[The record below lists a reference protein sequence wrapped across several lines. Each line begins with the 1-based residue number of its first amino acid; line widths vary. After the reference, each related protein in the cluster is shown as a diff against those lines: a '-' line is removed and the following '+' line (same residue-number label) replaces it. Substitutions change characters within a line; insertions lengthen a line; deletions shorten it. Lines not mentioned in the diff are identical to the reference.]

1 LSDDAGGDPAWE
13 QFGNDPSA
21 AQTSGFSFF
30 EDLERE
36 TAELEGKG
44 KQRASSQEDRQ
55 ADHGVSGGYNFDA
68 FEPAWTASNIA
79 SQSTL
84 ASAHPLSSAEEDG
97 HAVISLLS
105 DPSFNPLSSISD
117 ADDLAALQ
125 DQPNPYIP
133 TPTSNNQ
140 QGNETISLLSLVPGI
155 DYYLSST
162 APTTTTETEPSQRVA
177 IVRTTPTSISISVSS
192 LATTDRP
199 WASVDNLYHDVVYG
213 NLREEPVD
221 WDHDPA
227 AEPLREMVA
236 EHVRECEERAA
247 PLNDPVALRR
257 LQMLLRHVGEER
269 KGGNPAAV

>member
-1 LSDDAGGDPAWE
+1 LKDAGGDPAWE
-13 QFGNDPSA
+13 QFETNPSAA
-21 AQTSGFSFF
+21 AQTSGLSFF
-30 EDLERE
+30 ENLERE

-44 KQRASSQEDRQ
+44 KQRASPEEV
-55 ADHGVSGGYNFDA
+55 DHAASNGYNYDA
-68 FEPAWTASNIA
+68 FEPAWTASSIT
-79 SQSTL
+79 SQISTL
-84 ASAHPLSSAEEDG
+84 PPPSAEQDG

-117 ADDLAALQ
+117 ADDLAAAA

-133 TPTSNNQ
+133 TPTSSNQ

-155 DYYLSST
+155 DYYLSTST
-162 APTTTTETEPSQRVA
+162 APSTTTTSTTEIEEPSQRVA
-177 IVRTTPTSISISVSS
+177 IVRTTPTSISISISS

-199 WASVDNLYHDVVYG
+199 WASAENLYHDVVYG

-236 EHVRECEERAA
+236 EHVRECEEKGA

-257 LQMLLRHVGEER
+257 LQMLLRHVGER
-269 KGGNPAAV
+269 KDGDPAAM